1 MAALARARSSDRRI
15 VGALLDPRYC
25 KAKFNLGLAFLKP
38 VDEKIPLSRQRID
51 SNGYGRYWQRPLRI
65 GGHEFLMCS
74 QWFGWQRDAFD
85 RWVRDLG

>member
-1 MAALARARSSDRRI
+1 MAALARARSSDRPDRRR
-15 VGALLDPRYC
+15 LLDPRYC

-38 VDEKIPLSRQRID
+38 VDQKIPLSRQRID